1 MKCYNIAGVM
11 AMLLVAILIV
21 ACGPDVQPARESAVP
36 ADAPTPADTPTPR
49 VELPPLS
56 TPIPTTAFTARP
68 GMDLQL
74 TAEVIQ
80 YERREAEGVAAGK
93 AEPELIRVRIFVLG
107 PQEREDIV
115 AFLAQQGVEHSIS
128 EYVDSVLYATIPASL
143 LTTLAAHP
151 SFGEME
157 RVIPRYPNLN
167 QGLNNLAAW
176 YEAGMMPE
184 EDANPT
190 YAALRIDIEGDANYD
205 KVRQLL
211 KDNGSVMR
219 HEDADADARWKP
231 VLMAFVPVR
240 LLPAL
245 ARQPGVRG
253 AHSERYPVP
262 KEMRFTTEPIKASP
276 RTPDPTPTATPTAA
290 GATSAEDGVS
300 GTAGVMLTPAG
311 GAILHGA
318 DSWHT
323 AGIRGQVVEMG
334 IIDAGPYR
342 LFRRLGGNPAA
353 GLGGAGD

>member
-11 AMLLVAILIV
+11 AILALAILITVILIV

-36 ADAPTPADTPTPR
+36 AGASTPADMPTIR
-49 VELPPLS
+49 IDLLLWS
-56 TPIPTTAFTARP
+56 TPIPTIAFTERP

-74 TAEVIQ
+74 TAEVIK
-80 YERREAEGVAAGK
+80 YEKLQAEGGAAGQ
-93 AEPELIRVRIFVLG
+93 AEPEPILVQIFLAG
-107 PQEREDIV
+107 AQEREDIA
-115 AFLAQQGVEHSIS
+115 AFLSQHGVEHSRVPYK
-128 EYVDSVLYATIPASL
+128 EFDLDATVPASL

-205 KVRQLL
+205 KVRQFL

-253 AHSERYPVP
+253 THSERYPVP

-276 RTPDPTPTATPTAA
+276 RTPDPTLTATPTAA
-290 GATSAEDGVS
+290 GATGAGDGVS
-300 GTAGVMLTPAG
+300 GAAVVMLTPAG
-311 GAILHGA
+311 GAILHDA
-318 DSWHT
+318 DGWHA

-334 IIDAGPYR
+334 IVDVGHIGYSAV
-342 LFRRLGGNPAA
+342 
-353 GLGGAGD
+353 

>member
-11 AMLLVAILIV
+11 TMLLVAILIV
-21 ACGPDVQPARESAVP
+21 ACGPDVQPAEESVVP
-36 ADAPTPADTPTPR
+36 ADAPASADTPAPR
-49 VELPPLS
+49 VDLLPWS
-56 TPIPTTAFTARP
+56 TPIPTIAFIERP
-68 GMDLQL
+68 GMDIQL

-93 AEPELIRVRIFVLG
+93 AEPELIRVRIFVIG

-115 AFLAQQGVEHSIS
+115 AFLTQQGVEHSIS

-143 LTTLAAHP
+143 LTTLAAQP

-167 QGLNNLAAW
+167 QRLNNLAAW

-184 EDANPT
+184 EDTNPT
-190 YAALRIDIEGDANYD
+190 YAALRISIEGDANYD
-205 KVRQLL
+205 KVRQFL

-245 ARQPGVRG
+245 ARQPGVRV
-253 AHSERYPVP
+253 ARSSRYPVP
-262 KEMRFTTEPIKASP
+262 EEQRFTIKSLSP
-276 RTPDPTPTATPTAA
+276 PSKTLDPTPAATPSAA
-290 GATSAEDGVS
+290 SEAYYGE
-300 GTAGVMLTPAG
+300 
-311 GAILHGA
+311 
-318 DSWHT
+318 
-323 AGIRGQVVEMG
+323 
-334 IIDAGPYR
+334 
-342 LFRRLGGNPAA
+342 
-353 GLGGAGD
+353 

>member
-1 MKCYNIAGVM
+1 MNRYNIAGVM
-11 AMLLVAILIV
+11 AVLALAMLLVAILVV
-21 ACGPDVQPARESAVP
+21 ACGPDVQTAEESVVP
-36 ADAPTPADTPTPR
+36 ADAPASADTPTLR
-49 VELPPLS
+49 VDLLPWS
-56 TPIPTTAFTARP
+56 TPIPTIAFIERP
-68 GMDLQL
+68 GMDIQL

-80 YERREAEGVAAGK
+80 YERREAEGVASGQAGL
-93 AEPELIRVRIFVLG
+93 ELIRVRIFVLG

-143 LTTLAAHP
+143 LTTLAAQP

-190 YAALRIDIEGDANYD
+190 YAALLIGIEGDANYD
-205 KVRQLL
+205 NVRQFL
-211 KDNGSVMR
+211 KDNGAVMR

-231 VLMAFVPVR
+231 VLVAFVPVR

-253 AHSERYPVP
+253 AHSDQYPVP
-262 KEMRFTTEPIKASP
+262 EEERFTIKSLSSP
-276 RTPDPTPTATPTAA
+276 TKTPDPTPTATPSAA
-290 GATSAEDGVS
+290 SKAYYGE
-300 GTAGVMLTPAG
+300 
-311 GAILHGA
+311 
-318 DSWHT
+318 
-323 AGIRGQVVEMG
+323 
-334 IIDAGPYR
+334 
-342 LFRRLGGNPAA
+342 
-353 GLGGAGD
+353 

>member
-1 MKCYNIAGVM
+1 MNRCNFAGVM
-11 AMLLVAILIV
+11 ALLALAMLLVAILVV
-21 ACGPDVQPARESAVP
+21 ACGPDVQPARESAAP
-36 ADAPTPADTPTPR
+36 ADVSTPTYAPAPR
-49 VELPPLS
+49 VDLLPWS
-56 TPIPTTAFTARP
+56 TPIPTIAFIERP
-68 GMDLQL
+68 GMDIQL

-80 YERREAEGVAAGK
+80 YERREAEGVASGK

-143 LTTLAAHP
+143 LTTLAAQP

-167 QGLNNLAAW
+167 KRLSNLAAW

-190 YAALRIDIEGDANYD
+190 YAALRVSIEGDANYD
-205 KVRQLL
+205 NVRQFL

-245 ARQPGVRG
+245 ARQAGVRG
-253 AHSERYPVP
+253 THSSRYPVP
-262 KEMRFTTEPIKASP
+262 VEQRFTIKSLSP
-276 RTPDPTPTATPTAA
+276 PPKTLDPTPAATPSAA
-290 GATSAEDGVS
+290 SKAY
-300 GTAGVMLTPAG
+300 
-311 GAILHGA
+311 HG
-318 DSWHT
+318 
-323 AGIRGQVVEMG
+323 E
-334 IIDAGPYR
+334 
-342 LFRRLGGNPAA
+342 
-353 GLGGAGD
+353 

>member
-1 MKCYNIAGVM
+1 MNRYNIAGVM

-36 ADAPTPADTPTPR
+36 ADASTPTDAPTPR

-80 YERREAEGVAAGK
+80 YEQREAEGVAAGQ
-93 AEPELIRVRIFVLG
+93 AEPELIRVRLFVLG
-107 PQEREDIV
+107 PQEREEIA
-115 AFLAQQGVEHSIS
+115 AFLAQQGIEHSVS
-128 EYVDSVLYATIPASL
+128 QYVDSVLYANIPASL

-151 SFGEME
+151 SFGAME
-157 RVIPRYPNLN
+157 RIIPRYPNLN

-184 EDANPT
+184 EDADPT

-205 KVRQLL
+205 NVRQFL

-231 VLMAFVPVR
+231 VLVAFVPVR

-253 AHSERYPVP
+253 THSERYPVP
-262 KEMRFTTEPIKASP
+262 KEMRFTTETIKASP
-276 RTPDPTPTATPTAA
+276 STPDPTLTATPTVA
-290 GATSAEDGVS
+290 GATGAGDGVS
-300 GTAGVMLTPAG
+300 GAAVVMLTPAG
-311 GAILHGA
+311 GAILHGT
-318 DSWHT
+318 DSWQA
-323 AGIRGQVVEMG
+323 AGIKG
-334 IIDAGPYR
+334 
-342 LFRRLGGNPAA
+342 
-353 GLGGAGD
+353 